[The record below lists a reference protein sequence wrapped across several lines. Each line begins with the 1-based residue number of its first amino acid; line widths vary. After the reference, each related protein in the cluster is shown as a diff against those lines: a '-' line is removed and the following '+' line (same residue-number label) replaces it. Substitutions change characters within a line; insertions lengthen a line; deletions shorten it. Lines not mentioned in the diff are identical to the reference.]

1 MFRRKPKEAI
11 QPEWLIVGLGNPG
24 AEYARTRHNVG
35 FDVVEE
41 LGRRHRIKL
50 DRGRSRALVGLG
62 RIGGVAVGLVKPLT
76 FMNLSGQSVAPLARQ
91 LGVPPERI
99 AVVADDL
106 DLPVGQVRYR
116 RKGGSGGHK
125 GHKSLIESLGT
136 QEYPR
141 LRIGIGRPGD
151 ATIEHVLSRFEPEER
166 VEIDKAISVCADACE
181 QLLSEGLEGR
191 RDLT

>member
-35 FDVVEE
+35 FEVVEE
-41 LGRRHRIKL
+41 LSRRHRIKL
-50 DRGRSRALVGLG
+50 DRGRNRALVGIG
-62 RIGGVAVGLVKPLT
+62 RIRGVAVGLVKPLT

-91 LGVPPERI
+91 LGVPIDRI

-116 RKGGSGGHK
+116 PRGGSGGHN
-125 GHKSLIESLGT
+125 GHKSLIQMLGT

-166 VEIDKAISVCADACE
+166 AEIDKAIAACADAVE
-181 QLLSEGLEGR
+181 ELLADGLEGR